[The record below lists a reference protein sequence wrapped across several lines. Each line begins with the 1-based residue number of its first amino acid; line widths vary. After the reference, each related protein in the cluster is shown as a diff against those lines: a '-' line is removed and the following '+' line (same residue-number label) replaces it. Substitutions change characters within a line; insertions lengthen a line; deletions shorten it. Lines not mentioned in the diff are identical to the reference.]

1 MGTRKTP
8 SEGGHVT
15 ITSSDETRAAADED
29 EQAES
34 FSFGSMN
41 LNPRARALLIQGVP
55 LRISDRA
62 FDLLTLLVT
71 RAGEIVDKKSL
82 FAAAWPDTFV
92 EESNLRVQIAHLN
105 KSLATDGD
113 ARLIQNIPGRGYRFA
128 APVRRI
134 SRSRQPHPEPSPT
147 LAEAPRIFGRDDDL
161 ERLAALILK
170 LKFITITGTGGIGKT
185 TVALAL
191 LNRIRANYADGG
203 FLIDVAPLGQPSL
216 VAEHVASVLQ
226 VPTAEAQALE
236 GVVRYLKERRALLV
250 LDNCEH
256 VLEATA
262 RIAETLASQ
271 APYIHI
277 LATSREP
284 MRARGE
290 WVFPLGPLATPPLSN
305 TMTAEEVMRYPSALL
320 LRERAAAAGRSFDL
334 DDADAPSIADVCIK
348 LDGLP
353 LALEL
358 AAVRIPSLG
367 LKTVADRLDDRFD
380 LLIKGRRT
388 ADHRHQT
395 LSALI
400 DWSYE
405 TLLEPSR
412 KVWRR
417 IAGFAG
423 TFTLEDA
430 VSIASL
436 GSETNPWV
444 LDALDDLVGKSLLM
458 VEPVQGGA
466 HHRFRL
472 LETMRLYAYRRLVE
486 SGEESCIRR
495 RLAVHLLE
503 RLESAGNDW
512 DADEVRRWA
521 THVPDIRRALE
532 WGFAPSGDAAVAV
545 KIIANSAP
553 LWFKLLL
560 ASELRVHLE
569 RACAA
574 LPGCSEIDDLVR
586 AKLHLAL
593 GHAIFH
599 TRGPQAAVEETLR
612 AGLAA
617 AVRGH
622 HVSQHLQILWSLYG
636 NELVLGN
643 YEGVQRNAREFY
655 AVATSSGDPTSL
667 LTAHRMASLGNH
679 LSGRLKAALQE
690 AKTALHSPLSDV
702 TAAHSSGDFLYQLK
716 LYDHEVA
723 SRTHLARTL
732 WILGKPD
739 DAFAESQTATE
750 RAQRIGQAFAIGY
763 SLVCGTCPIAFW
775 RGDLVS
781 AQRYVQ
787 LLTEVTA
794 GAGINVWRIGGR
806 MFAKALDRLSGLSA
820 SIEADDELPL
830 AAFYADTVSTLDPQL
845 LDETAAVRAESGEVT
860 WCTAEILRAKGER
873 LLLEQGAVATPGA
886 GVLFWRGYAI
896 ASAQGAL
903 AWQLRCA
910 ISLARVFA
918 GSAMHAESLQIL
930 SNVYESFDQG
940 LDTRDLRMAAAL
952 LGAA

>member
-15 ITSSDETRAAADED
+15 TPSDEATTEVEADGRSD
-29 EQAES
+29 CFA
-34 FSFGSMN
+34 FGSVH
-41 LNPRARALLIQGVP
+41 LNPSARSLSIQGVP

-62 FDLLTLLVT
+62 FDLLTLLVS
-71 RAGEIVDKKSL
+71 RAGEIVDKKAL
-82 FAAAWPDTFV
+82 FAAAWPNIFV

-105 KSLATDGD
+105 KSLTTAGD

-128 APVRRI
+128 GSVRRI
-134 SRSRQPHPEPSPT
+134 SRSRQPDPNPKPT
-147 LAEAPRIFGRDDDL
+147 PPDAPCIFGRDDDL

-185 TVALAL
+185 TVALAI

-203 FLIDVAPLGQPSL
+203 FLIDVAPLGRPSL

-236 GVVRYLKERRALLV
+236 GVVRYLKERSALLV

-262 RIAETLASQ
+262 RIAETIASQ
-271 APYIHI
+271 APHVHI
-277 LATSREP
+277 IATSREP
-284 MRARGE
+284 MRASGE
-290 WVFPLGPLATPPLSN
+290 WVFPLGPLATPPVSN
-305 TMTAEEVMRYPSALL
+305 AITADEVMRYPSALL
-320 LRERAAAAGRSFDL
+320 LRERATAAGWRFDL
-334 DDADAPSIADVCIK
+334 VDADAPSIADVCIK

-367 LKTVADRLDDRFD
+367 LKTVVDRLDDRFD
-380 LLIKGRRT
+380 FLIRGRRT

-412 KVWRR
+412 RVWRR

-423 TFTLEDA
+423 TFSLEDA
-430 VSIASL
+430 LNIASL
-436 GSETNPWV
+436 ESETNAWV

-458 VEPVQGGA
+458 VEPVQGVA

-486 SGEESCIRR
+486 SGEESSVRR
-495 RLAVHLLE
+495 RLAVHLLK
-503 RLESAGNDW
+503 RLESTGNDW
-512 DADEVRRWA
+512 DVDAVAGWA
-521 THVPDIRRALE
+521 PRVADIRRALE
-532 WGFAPSGDAAVAV
+532 WGFASSGDAVVAV
-545 KIIANSAP
+545 QLIANSAP

-560 ASELRVHLE
+560 GPELRVHLE
-569 RACAA
+569 RACEVLAVR
-574 LPGCSEIDDLVR
+574 SDIDDLVR

-599 TRGPQAAVEETLR
+599 TRGPQASVEETLR

-617 AVRGH
+617 AVRGN

-643 YEGVQRNAREFY
+643 YEGVQQNAREFY
-655 AVATSSGDPTSL
+655 AVAASSNDPMSL

-679 LSGRLKAALQE
+679 LSGRLKMALQE
-690 AKTALHSPLSDV
+690 AKSALRFPIAVAS
-702 TAAHSSGDFLYQLK
+702 AANRSGDFLYQLK

-732 WILGKPD
+732 WIIGKSD
-739 DAFAESQTATE
+739 EAFEESQAATE
-750 RAQRIGQAFAIGY
+750 RAQRIGQTFAIGY
-763 SLVCGTCPIAFW
+763 SLVCGTCPISFW
-775 RGDLVS
+775 RGDLLS
-781 AQRYVQ
+781 ASRYVQ
-787 LLTEVTA
+787 LLAEVTA

-806 MFAKALDRLSGLSA
+806 MFSEALDRLNGHSA
-820 SIEADDELPL
+820 SRDVKNDLPL
-830 AAFYADTVSTLDPQL
+830 AAFYADTVSTLDPMF
-845 LDETAAVRAESGEVT
+845 LDETAAARADRGELT

-873 LLLEQGAVATPGA
+873 LLHEQGAAATPGA
-886 GVLFWRGYAI
+886 DVLFRRGHAI

-910 ISLARVFA
+910 ISLARSSA
-918 GSAMHAESLQIL
+918 GGPVHAESLEIL
-930 SNVYESFDQG
+930 SSVYESFDQG
-940 LDTRDLRMAAAL
+940 LDTRDLRLAAAL